1 MLVLSILPI
10 HMYWSCVYVCV
21 CVLHTYRRVKQL
33 TVKIKSNNRAPLT
46 LTHRPSH
53 SRAHAR
59 TLQLT
64 ASHAAHLLFSLS
76 LTLSHSSTM
85 KAIELNHCRWQFSA
99 ICLVVVVV
107 VGGGHF
113 NRRRRRRRHNKLQR
127 SATHGRAQRSAA
139 LLVLAAA
146 LASLPFRI
154 SHSTSWR
161 SERQRGSV
169 HRLVRR
175 SQLTFSARW
184 NLVADGRVFVSTVP
198 QFHHSASASAASSQA
213 APQQTLVALRRRRSP
228 ISASRKCSLNN
239 S

>member
-46 LTHRPSH
+46 LALTHRPSH
-53 SRAHAR
+53 SRTHER

-76 LTLSHSSTM
+76 RTPAQWRQLSWIIAAGSFLQFALWWWWWGAGTSTGDDVGVDTTS
-85 KAIELNHCRWQFSA
+85 CSA
-99 ICLVVVVV
+99 AL
-107 VGGGHF
+107 
-113 NRRRRRRRHNKLQR
+113 RT
-127 SATHGRAQRSAA
+127 AEQRSAA
-139 LLVLAAA
+139 MLVLAAA
-146 LASLPFRI
+146 LAALPFRI

>member
-10 HMYWSCVYVCV
+10 NMHICKDVCV

-33 TVKIKSNNRAPLT
+33 TVKIKSNNRAHTPTQTLPFTHTCTHSSTPSLSCSTSPL
-46 LTHRPSH
+46 L
-53 SRAHAR
+53 
-59 TLQLT
+59 
-64 ASHAAHLLFSLS
+64 SLS
-76 LTLSHSSTM
+76 LSLSRTPAQWRQLSWIIAAGSF
-85 KAIELNHCRWQFSA
+85 LQFA
-99 ICLVVVVV
+99 LWWWW
-107 VGGGHF
+107 
-113 NRRRRRRRHNKLQR
+113 
-127 SATHGRAQRSAA
+127 GRALQQATTSASTQQVAAQRYARQSSAA
-139 LLVLAAA
+139 LLVPAAVLAA
-146 LASLPFRI
+146 LPFRI

-161 SERQRGSV
+161 SERGSV

-198 QFHHSASASAASSQA
+198 QFHHSASASAASSRA
-213 APQQTLVALRRRRSP
+213 ATQQTLVALRRRRSP

>member
-10 HMYWSCVYVCV
+10 HMYWSFVYVCV

-53 SRAHAR
+53 SRTHAR

-64 ASHAAHLLFSLS
+64 ESHAAHLLFSLS
-76 LTLSHSSTM
+76 HSLALQHNEGNWAESLPL
-85 KAIELNHCRWQFSA
+85 AVFCNLPCS
-99 ICLVVVVV
+99 
-107 VGGGHF
+107 GGGG
-113 NRRRRRRRHNKLQR
+113 
-127 SATHGRAQRSAA
+127 GRALQQATTSASTQQVAAQRYARQSSAA
-139 LLVLAAA
+139 QRCSCLLLLWLRCPFA
-146 LASLPFRI
+146 FRI

>member
-1 MLVLSILPI
+1 
-10 HMYWSCVYVCV
+10 MYRCV
-21 CVLHTYRRVKQL
+21 CVRIAYLQACKAIDSEN
-33 TVKIKSNNRAPLT
+33 KIKQQSPHTHTRTHTQT
-46 LTHRPSH
+46 LPFTHTCTH
-53 SRAHAR
+53 SSTH
-59 TLQLT
+59 
-64 ASHAAHLLFSLS
+64 SLS
-76 LTLSHSSTM
+76 CSTSPFLSLSHSSTM

-99 ICLVVVVV
+99 ICLVVVV

-146 LASLPFRI
+146 LAALPFRI

>member
-1 MLVLSILPI
+1 MCIR
-10 HMYWSCVYVCV
+10 VCV
-21 CVLHTYRRVKQL
+21 RIAYLQACKAIDSEN
-33 TVKIKSNNRAPLT
+33 KIKQQSPTHTRTHTQT
-46 LTHRPSH
+46 LPFTH
-53 SRAHAR
+53 
-59 TLQLT
+59 TCT
-64 ASHAAHLLFSLS
+64 
-76 LTLSHSSTM
+76 HSSTHSLSCSTSPFLSLSRTP
-85 KAIELNHCRWQFSA
+85 AQWRQLSWIIAAGSFLQFALWWWWCGAGTSTGDDVGVDTTSCSA
-99 ICLVVVVV
+99 AL
-107 VGGGHF
+107 
-113 NRRRRRRRHNKLQR
+113 RT
-127 SATHGRAQRSAA
+127 AEQRSAA
-139 LLVLAAA
+139 MLVLAAA
-146 LASLPFRI
+146 LAALPFRI

-198 QFHHSASASAASSQA
+198 QFHHSASAASSQA

>member
-10 HMYWSCVYVCV
+10 YMYACAYV

-33 TVKIKSNNRAPLT
+33 TVKIKSNNRAHT
-46 LTHRPSH
+46 THRHSH
-53 SRAHAR
+53 SRTHAR

-64 ASHAAHLLFSLS
+64 ASHAVRLHFSLS
-76 LTLSHSSTM
+76 LSPSRTPAQWRQLSWIIAAGSF
-85 KAIELNHCRWQFSA
+85 LQFA
-99 ICLVVVVV
+99 QK
-107 VGGGHF
+107 GW
-113 NRRRRRRRHNKLQR
+113 
-127 SATHGRAQRSAA
+127 GRALQQATTSASTQQVAAQRYARQSSAA

-146 LASLPFRI
+146 LAALPFRI

-161 SERQRGSV
+161 SERGSV

-198 QFHHSASASAASSQA
+198 QFHHSSSASAAFSQQ

-228 ISASRKCSLNN
+228 LSASRKWSLNY